1 MLRSN
6 RTGANAEGTPAARTR
21 KKNAAFLSLVAAAA
35 CNPHYWLTL
44 LHKGQVAMYGSIRY
58 LSDAEGLAG
67 LTTAL
72 VKTAQ
77 NSLS

>member
-21 KKNAAFLSLVAAAA
+21 KKNAAPLPFAATAA
-35 CNPHYWLTL
+35 CDPYYWLML
-44 LHKGQVAMYGSIRY
+44 LHKGQVVMYSSIKY
-58 LSDAEGLAG
+58 LNDAEGLAG
-67 LTTAL
+67 LTTAI

-77 NSLS
+77 NSLR